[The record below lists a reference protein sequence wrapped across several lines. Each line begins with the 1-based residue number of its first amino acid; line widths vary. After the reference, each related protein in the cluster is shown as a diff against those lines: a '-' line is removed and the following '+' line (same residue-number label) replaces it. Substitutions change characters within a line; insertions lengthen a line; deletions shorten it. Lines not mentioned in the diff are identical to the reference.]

1 MARYNVGQ
9 EWGPLL
15 TAMVTPMKEDCSV
28 DYEDAE
34 RLADFLIEK
43 QGNTGIVV
51 AGTTGESPTL
61 SDEEKLELL
70 RVTLSAV
77 GKKAKIIFGAGTY
90 DTEHSIH
97 LTKEATKLGANG
109 IMLVSPY
116 YNKPNQEGLYAHFKK
131 VAQATELPVMLY
143 NIQGRTAV
151 NIETK
156 TLLRLINDV
165 PNICAVK
172 EASGNLAQV
181 VEVCAGVPESF
192 AVYSGDDILTLPI
205 LSVGGCGIISV
216 AAHVA
221 GRPIRKMI
229 DAFFQGDMPSA
240 IKQNK
245 ELVPLFKALFLTT
258 NPIPVKYAVSLL
270 GFNTSTMRLPLTPLG
285 EEGKRAVET
294 AMAQA
299 GILTGKAAVQA

>member
-1 MARYNVGQ
+1 MASFNAGK

-15 TAMVTPMKEDCSV
+15 TAMVTPMKEDGSV
-28 DYEDAE
+28 DYADAE

-43 QGNTGIVV
+43 QNNTGLVI

-70 RVTLSAV
+70 KVTLNAV
-77 GKKAKIIFGAGTY
+77 GKKAKVIFGAGTY
-90 DTEHSIH
+90 NTEHSIH
-97 LTKEATKLGANG
+97 LTQEATRLGAHG

-116 YNKPNQEGLYAHFKK
+116 YNKPNQEGLYAHFKR
-131 VAQATELPVMLY
+131 VAESTELPVMLY

-156 TLLRLINDV
+156 TILRLINDV

-181 VEVCAGVPESF
+181 VEVCAGVPEDF
-192 AVYSGDDILTLPI
+192 GVYSGDDILTLPI
-205 LSVGGCGIISV
+205 LSVGGCGVISV

-221 GRPIRKMI
+221 GRAIRDMI
-229 DAFFQGDMPSA
+229 EAFFRGDVRA
-240 IKQNK
+240 ATKQNK
-245 ELVPLFKALFLTT
+245 ELVPLFRALFITT
-258 NPIPVKYAVSLL
+258 NPIPIKYAVSLL
-270 GFNTSTMRLPLTPLG
+270 GFNTTTMRLPLTPLN
-285 EEGKRAVET
+285 EEGRRAVET
-294 AMAQA
+294 AMTQA
-299 GILTGKAAVQA
+299 GLLAGKAAVQA

>member
-1 MARYNVGQ
+1 MANFNAGQ

-15 TAMVTPMKEDCSV
+15 TAMVTPMKEDGSV
-28 DYEDAE
+28 DYAEAE
-34 RLADFLIEK
+34 RLADFLIDK
-43 QGNTGIVV
+43 QSNTGLVI

-70 RVTLSAV
+70 KVTLSAV
-77 GKKAKIIFGAGTY
+77 GKKAKILFGAGTY

-97 LTKEATKLGANG
+97 LTKEATKLGAHG

-116 YNKPNQEGLYAHFKK
+116 YNKPNQDGLYAHFRK
-131 VAQATELPVMLY
+131 VAQSTELPVMLY

-151 NIETK
+151 NLETK
-156 TLLRLINDV
+156 TLLRLIHDV

-181 VEVCAGVPESF
+181 VEVCAGVPENF

-205 LSVGGCGIISV
+205 LSAGGCGVVSV

-221 GRPIRKMI
+221 GGPIRTMI
-229 DAFFQGDMPSA
+229 ETFFKGDVSSA
-240 IKQNK
+240 ARQNK
-245 ELVPLFKALFLTT
+245 ALVPLFKA
-258 NPIPVKYAVSLL
+258 
-270 GFNTSTMRLPLTPLG
+270 
-285 EEGKRAVET
+285 
-294 AMAQA
+294 
-299 GILTGKAAVQA
+299 